1 LTPGECQVCG
11 CTDEH
16 ACPGGCVWANASAT
30 LCSRCAQQAPELAG
44 VELLEPEL
52 VEYDDDVAFDE
63 LAGDEIP
70 W

>member
-1 LTPGECQVCG
+1 VSGECQVCG

-16 ACPGGCVWANASAT
+16 ACPGGCIWANAAAT

-52 VEYDDDVAFDE
+52 VEGDDLDVDE
-63 LAGDEIP
+63 LP

>member
-1 LTPGECQVCG
+1 VTPGECQACG

-30 LCSRCAQQAPELAG
+30 LCSRCAREAPELAG

-52 VEYDDDVAFDE
+52 VEREPVYLDDLE
-63 LAGDEIP
+63 DEIP

>member
-1 LTPGECQVCG
+1 MCG

-52 VEYDDDVAFDE
+52 VEYDD
-63 LAGDEIP
+63 EIP

>member
-1 LTPGECQVCG
+1 MISGQCQACG
-11 CTDEH
+11 CTDEE

-30 LCSRCAQQAPELAG
+30 LCSRCARQAPELAG

-52 VEYDDDVAFDE
+52 VDVDFDDSEAQ
-63 LAGDEIP
+63 

>member
-1 LTPGECQVCG
+1 LMSGECQVCG

-16 ACPGGCVWANASAT
+16 ACPGGCIWANAAAT

-52 VEYDDDVAFDE
+52 VEGDDLDVDE
-63 LAGDEIP
+63 LP